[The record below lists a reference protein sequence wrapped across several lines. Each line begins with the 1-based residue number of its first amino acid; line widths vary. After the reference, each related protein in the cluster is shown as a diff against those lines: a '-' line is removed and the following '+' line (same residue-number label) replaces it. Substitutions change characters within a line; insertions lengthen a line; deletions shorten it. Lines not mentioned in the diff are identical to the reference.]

1 MRLTLTINI
10 INTTMNNKKNI
21 LISSKDSKLS
31 ELLYECLSDF
41 NVKYLDLSKIDVNS
55 HESYNEI
62 FKGVNIYIHLCHGGF
77 KHSDTMKMIDYHT
90 RITYDILF
98 AAGKENVD
106 KVFAISTLD
115 LFKNLESNLTVTENW
130 ELNYPA
136 SEIDLLCA
144 NLAENVCKEFARDK
158 VFEVINLRLG
168 NIQKKDKSYL
178 SKTELKN
185 KFLKLVNF
193 DNDEFEKAKA
203 AQNEQFVS
211 ARKKGPNWINLH
223 LQDSFE
229 GQKYLT
235 SKIKNLLD
243 PEVKI

>member
-10 INTTMNNKKNI
+10 INTTMKNKKNI
-21 LISSKDSKLS
+21 LISSKDSELS

-77 KHSDTMKMIDYHT
+77 NHSDTMKMIDYHT

-136 SEIDLLCA
+136 SEIDLLFCSRRLFSSSV
-144 NLAENVCKEFARDK
+144 NGWSSDK
-158 VFEVINLRLG
+158 MNPIL
-168 NIQKKDKSYL
+168 
-178 SKTELKN
+178 
-185 KFLKLVNF
+185 
-193 DNDEFEKAKA
+193 
-203 AQNEQFVS
+203 
-211 ARKKGPNWINLH
+211 
-223 LQDSFE
+223 
-229 GQKYLT
+229 
-235 SKIKNLLD
+235 
-243 PEVKI
+243 